1 MKALVTGGSG
11 FLGQY
16 IVNELQKNRISTVIF
31 DAALPS
37 KKKNAGYDPG
47 IYEYIQG
54 DILDFEALK
63 NAMQGCDVIF
73 HTAAIADVNITRKI
87 PRETMAVNVVGTAN
101 CLECARDAGAKRFML
116 ASSVYASGKRGN
128 FYRVSKAAAEELCK
142 TFFEEFSLEYT
153 ILRYGSLYG
162 REANH
167 WNFMYNVIKSLLTTG
182 EYVYRSSPDAVRE
195 YIHIHDAARET
206 VRIAMD
212 PAYSNK
218 SVLLTGHQRMKM
230 RELFDTIQEILGEDV
245 KIHYSPDSQQT
256 HYVRTPYSFD
266 RDVPIRINLTQYID
280 INEGLLDCLNEVKR
294 EMQSHEKGQ

>member
-16 IVNELQKNRISTVIF
+16 IVRELQKNNISVVIF
-31 DAALPS
+31 DRAPPEIM
-37 KKKNAGYDPG
+37 KNGGNDPDAW
-47 IYEYIQG
+47 ECVQG
-54 DILDFEALK
+54 DILDTDTLKEAMK
-63 NAMQGCDVIF
+63 GCDTVF
-73 HTAAIADVNITRKI
+73 HTAAIADINVTRNI
-87 PRETMAVNVVGTAN
+87 PRETMEVNVVGTAN
-101 CLECARDAGAKRFML
+101 CLECARDLGVKRFIF

-128 FYRVSKAAAEELCK
+128 FYRVSKAASEDLCK
-142 TFFEEFSLEYT
+142 TFSEEFSLDYT

-195 YIHIHDAARET
+195 YIHIYDAARET
-206 VRIAMD
+206 VRISRD
-212 PAYSNK
+212 PAFRNT

-230 RELFDTIQEILGEDV
+230 RDLFETIQEILGEDV
-245 KIHYSPDSQQT
+245 KIHYVPDENQT

-266 RDVPIRINLTQYID
+266 RDVTIRINLTQYID

-294 EMQSHEKGQ
+294 ELQAKKDG